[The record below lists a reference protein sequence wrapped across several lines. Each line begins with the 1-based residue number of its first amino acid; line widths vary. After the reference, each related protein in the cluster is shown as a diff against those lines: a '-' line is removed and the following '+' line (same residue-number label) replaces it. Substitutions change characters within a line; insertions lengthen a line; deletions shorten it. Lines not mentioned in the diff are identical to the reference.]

1 METCAFY
8 SQVFGMVVYLLIT
21 LIMKEVKKA
30 NNSEHDL
37 MFLVRGN

>member
-8 SQVFGMVVYLLIT
+8 SQVFGMVIYLLIT

-30 NNSEHDL
+30 NNTELEL
-37 MFLVRGN
+37 MFLIRGN